1 MVILKVGWK
10 KRSAD
15 VLFAASEPERVQQTG
30 RRGRERLMLQSSCQ
44 FFTVYEY
51 FLGEEEIRISIHYC
65 YIIFF
70 VQ

>member
-44 FFTVYEY
+44 FLTVYEY
-51 FLGEEEIRISIHYC
+51 FLGEEEIRIYC
-65 YIIFF
+65 YIIFL

>member
-30 RRGRERLMLQSSCQ
+30 RRGRNVTT
-44 FFTVYEY
+44 FDVTV
-51 FLGEEEIRISIHYC
+51 
-65 YIIFF
+65 
-70 VQ
+70 